1 MATTIR
7 IEGQTVNISNDH
19 KTYRGRV
26 WTGTIDE
33 ALSAWI
39 GKKFTRFDSRSIT
52 RRDIMN
58 AQGTFRPGV
67 RQTIID

>member
-7 IEGQTVNISNDH
+7 IEGETVTITNDH
-19 KTYRGRV
+19 KTSRGKV

-33 ALSAWI
+33 ALSVWI
-39 GKKFTRFDSRSIT
+39 GKKFSRFDSRTIT

-58 AQGTFRPGV
+58 AQGTFKPGV

>member
-7 IEGQTVNISNDH
+7 IEGQAVNISSDH
-19 KTYRGRV
+19 KSCRGRA
-26 WTGTIDE
+26 WNGTIDE
-33 ALSAWI
+33 ALSVWI

-58 AQGTFRPGV
+58 AQGTFRPGI
-67 RQTIID
+67 RQTVID